1 MMLISTYYKR
11 YGVIPS
17 HLIFRIKNRV
27 SVNED
32 RFSGNEIYNFCFY
45 DYNLIQVIEDL
56 ELTEFI
62 LHNLYKYDNN

>member
-1 MMLISTYYKR
+1 MMRISTYYKR

-17 HLIFRIKNRV
+17 YLVFRIKTRV
-27 SVNED
+27 SAC

-45 DYNLIQVIEDL
+45 DYNLKEKLEDL

-62 LHNLYKYDNN
+62 LHNLYRYDNN